1 MWVFTQDGFV
11 SAVDNKQVEGK
22 LTVRARD
29 RQSLET
35 LADLAGTEIV
45 ESPPY
50 RDYEYRVHVTREQF
64 SEWMRLNIEFLDYP
78 NFKNRVWDTRGD
90 VYHDAC
96 SDVWGAML
104 AVSDRNGSKVCR

>member
-29 RQSLET
+29 RLSLET
-35 LADLAGTEIV
+35 LADMAETEII
-45 ESPPY
+45 ESPPH
-50 RDYEYRVHVTREQF
+50 RDYEYRVFVTREQF
-64 SEWMRLNIEFLDYP
+64 AEWMRLNVEFLDYS
-78 NFKNRVWDTRGD
+78 NFKNRVWETRGD

-96 SDVWGAML
+96 SDVWDAML
-104 AVSDRNGSKVCR
+104 AVSDLRDPVG